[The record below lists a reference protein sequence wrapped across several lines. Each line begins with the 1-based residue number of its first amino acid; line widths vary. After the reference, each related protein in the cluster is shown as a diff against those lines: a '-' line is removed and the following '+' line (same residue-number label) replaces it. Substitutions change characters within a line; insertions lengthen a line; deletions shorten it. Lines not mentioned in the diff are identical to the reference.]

1 LDIFSFIQLFGG
13 LAFFLF
19 GMTLLSS
26 SLEKMTGGKLE
37 KMLQKV
43 TDNPFKGLLFGA
55 IITIAIQSSSA
66 MTVMLV
72 GFVNSGIM
80 ELGQT
85 IGVIMGSNI
94 GTTLTAWILS
104 LAGIS
109 SSNPFIKILNP
120 EYFSPVFALV
130 GTLMIMLSKRQK
142 RKDIGTM
149 LVGFSILMTGMNMM
163 SAAVSPL
170 KDMPEFTN
178 ILTAFTNP
186 LVGVLV
192 GTLVTGIIQS
202 SAASVGILQALSL
215 TGKVTYGMAI
225 PIIMGQ
231 NIGTCVTALI
241 SSIGVNRNAKRV
253 AVVHISFNII
263 GTVVWLSV
271 FYILNAIFKFS
282 FIENIVNPV
291 GIAAVH
297 SIFNLLTTALLFPF
311 TKVLERL
318 ACMIVHD
325 SKEDKLLFLD
335 ERLLA
340 TPTIALAEVDKSMLQ
355 MVELTEES
363 LDKSIG
369 LLKNFDEET
378 MEFVVANEKK
388 IDSYEDH
395 IGAYLLKLGNGT
407 NLSAADTSESS
418 KLLHGINE
426 FERIADHAYNLA
438 KAAEE
443 LHEKEISFSSQ
454 AQSEEGN
461 LLDAIR
467 DIYGK
472 AFEAYRNDNLITARE
487 VEPLQGVIDV
497 LCATL
502 KETHVER
509 LQRGICSAV
518 QGFIFNDIITNCER
532 ISDHSMN
539 IAVSVLRVSSV
550 NKDAH
555 AYLHDLKDHHSAEY
569 ENMYEN
575 FYEVYMGREKAID
588 AGGLR

>member
-1 LDIFSFIQLFGG
+1 MDIFSFIQLFGG

-19 GMTLLSS
+19 GMTILSS

-43 TDNPFKGLLFGA
+43 TDNPLKGLLFGA
-55 IITIAIQSSSA
+55 VITIAIQSSSA

-109 SSNPFIKILNP
+109 SSNPFIKMLNP
-120 EYFSPVFALV
+120 ENFSPVFALV
-130 GTLMIMLSKRQK
+130 GVLMIMLSKRQK
-142 RKDIGTM
+142 KKDIGTM
-149 LVGFSILMTGMNMM
+149 LVGFSILMSGMNMM
-163 SAAVSPL
+163 SSAVSPL
-170 KDMPEFTN
+170 KDMPQFTS
-178 ILTAFTNP
+178 IMTAFTNP

-192 GTLVTGIIQS
+192 GAVVTGIIQS

-215 TGKVTYGMAI
+215 TGQITYGMAI
-225 PIIMGQ
+225 PVIMGQ

-271 FYILNAIFKFS
+271 FYILHSILNFS
-282 FIENIVNPV
+282 FISNVISPV

-311 TKVLERL
+311 TKQLEKL

-340 TPTIALAEVDKSMLQ
+340 TPTIALAEVDNSMMQ
-355 MVELTEES
+355 MMNLAQDA
-363 LDKSIG
+363 LDKSIA
-369 LLKNFDEET
+369 LLDNFSESEL
-378 MEFVVANEKK
+378 EFVVANEEK

-395 IGAYLLKLGNGT
+395 IGAYLLKLGN
-407 NLSAADTSESS
+407 NQSLSEEDTRKSS
-418 KLLHGINE
+418 KILHGINE
-426 FERIADHAYNLA
+426 CERIADHALNLA
-438 KAAEE
+438 RAAEE
-443 LHEKEISFSSQ
+443 LHEKNIQFSEQ
-454 AQSEEGN
+454 AQKEEKN
-461 LLDAIR
+461 LMDAITK
-467 DIYGK
+467 IYHM
-472 AFEAYRNDNLITARE
+472 AFESFRKDDVNLARQ
-487 VEPLQGVIDV
+487 VEPLQGVVDV

-509 LQRGICSAV
+509 LQKGICSAV
-518 QGFIFNDIITNCER
+518 QGFIFNDILTNCER

-539 IAVSVLRVSSV
+539 LAVSVLRVSAM

-555 AYLHDLKDHHSAEY
+555 AYLHDLKERHSEEY
-569 ENMYEN
+569 ERMYESYYQE
-575 FYEVYMGREKAID
+575 FMGNEAKID
-588 AGGLR
+588 EG

>member
-1 LDIFSFIQLFGG
+1 MDIFSFIQLFGG

>member
-1 LDIFSFIQLFGG
+1 
-13 LAFFLF
+13 
-19 GMTLLSS
+19 
-26 SLEKMTGGKLE
+26 MTGGKLE